1 MSSTIPLSVA
11 IYDNPGILH
20 WSLYIEADND
30 ADKTIIQILGAR
42 QRYFP
47 NIKTSDARD
56 VSDLI
61 EVLHLCRID
70 ASKIES
76 AKNIAYDTPIRND
89 VADWSCQDYVL
100 AVLDRLEDGLV
111 IDGRD
116 SDYIRN
122 KAVVAAKRESWL

>member
-47 NIKTSDARD
+47 NIKKSDARD

-70 ASKIES
+70 ASKIEI

-100 AVLDRLEDGLV
+100 VVLDRLEDGLV